1 MKNTKLEISELR
13 KVEKDQ
19 NFMDVLVDNIQL
31 LRVQKGWS
39 VRELAERADLP
50 FDSLQGVL
58 KKKNSS
64 CKYTTFMKL
73 CMALEVEPSDLCGLT
88 FMDPK
93 TTATL
98 SMSKQLKEHHRER
111 IRAYTA
117 RIYNLFYE
125 ENDSNKQISILT
137 PDCKNGFLKPTDV
150 VNPLSISHLDKH
162 IRDEVNVA
170 VKIPCWHYDPYFR
183 KGEILLLG
191 THRSGLNGETCV
203 IYKGENM
210 YICRKKIETINGQ
223 RKVSYIS
230 LIDGHT
236 NMFTADEIT
245 YKVGYVVGF
254 LYPDGE
260 WGLR

>member
-1 MKNTKLEISELR
+1 MKNTKLGSLELR
-13 KVEKDQ
+13 SVEKDQ

-58 KKKNSS
+58 KKKNGS

-93 TTATL
+93 TKATL
-98 SMSKQLKEHHRER
+98 TMSKELKEHHRER
-111 IRAYTA
+111 IRAYTG
-117 RIYNLFYE
+117 RLYNLFKE
-125 ENDSNKQISILT
+125 EKEDKKVVSMLLME
-137 PDCKNGFLKPTDV
+137 CKNGFLKSTDMV
-150 VNPLSISHLDKH
+150 EPLDISHLEKAV
-162 IRDEVNVA
+162 RDETNVA
-170 VKIPCWHYDPYFR
+170 LRIPCWHYDPHFR
-183 KGEILLLG
+183 KDEILLLG

-203 IYKGENM
+203 VYKGENM

-223 RKVSYIS
+223 RKTSYIS

-236 NMFTADEIT
+236 DMFVEEEVT
-245 YKVGYVVGF
+245 YRVGFVVGF

-260 WGLR
+260 WGIR